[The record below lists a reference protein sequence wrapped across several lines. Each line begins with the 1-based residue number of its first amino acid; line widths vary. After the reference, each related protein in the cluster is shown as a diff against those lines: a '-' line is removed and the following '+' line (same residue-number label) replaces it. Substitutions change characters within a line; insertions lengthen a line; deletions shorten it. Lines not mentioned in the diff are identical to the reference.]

1 MLQKNN
7 VLELGLAQILVLVPG
22 YLLDELSVYA
32 ALLSGVVKT
41 HIFHSCGK
49 LQRSSV
55 SVRTGRSGTRIILTL
70 NPAFII
76 SVNFLVGAGGS
87 SLNALIKE
95 LCFSQSILF

>member
-7 VLELGLAQILVLVPG
+7 ALELGLAQILVLVPA
-22 YLLDELSVYA
+22 YFLDELSVYA

-55 SVRTGRSGTRIILTL
+55 S
-70 NPAFII
+70 F
-76 SVNFLVGAGGS
+76 
-87 SLNALIKE
+87 
-95 LCFSQSILF
+95 